1 MQYSLSPG
9 PQSHF
14 PTPHSSDLA
23 KRLTSSV
30 LPPADQK
37 MKQKKSKERMLAQPF
52 FLPAIFHAE
61 TMPLLLKGEVN
72 STRHSSHSVPY
83 WSQIAHKITCYEKP
97 QNILGHKK
105 FQQVTS
111 LVIFTLHLN
120 NPSQI
125 RKPSMPQTKVHTCM
139 KRDYDYCLQ
148 GKKPL

>member
-37 MKQKKSKERMLAQPF
+37 IKQKKSKERMLAQPF
-52 FLPAIFHAE
+52 SPANFHAE

-72 STRHSSHSVPY
+72 STRQSSQSVPY

-97 QNILGHKK
+97 QNILGHKE

-120 NPSQI
+120 NLSQI
-125 RKPSMPQTKVHTCM
+125 MKPSMPQTKVKTCT
-139 KRDYDYCLQ
+139 KRDYDYCL
-148 GKKPL
+148 